1 MTKEEYIKK
10 YSCPN
15 CGILA
20 PEFDGTFYKVVDGEY
35 VFDLSDWDLM
45 ETGLPL
51 SEEYYPKIKDGKET
65 HLCPKCGKEF
75 TFINSTKN

>member
-1 MTKEEYIKK
+1 
-10 YSCPN
+10 
-15 CGILA
+15 
-20 PEFDGTFYKVVDGEY
+20 
-35 VFDLSDWDLM
+35 M

-51 SEEYYPKIKDGKET
+51 SEEYYPKIKDNKET